1 MVWPLSATPRG
12 LISGEASMMLP
23 VSLFSRKCPL
33 LTFALNLTFNEKQA
47 LVSTIVLEPSLPAVR
62 FVGFIFMCVI
72 GKFPGG
78 TGEKH

>member
-1 MVWPLSATPRG
+1 MVWPLSATHRG
-12 LISGEASMMLP
+12 LISGEASLRLP
-23 VSLFSRKCPL
+23 EPPFSRKCPL
-33 LTFALNLTFNEKQA
+33 LTFALNLTFNEKQT
-47 LVSTIVLEPSLPAVR
+47 LVSAIVLEPSLPTVR